1 MSKRH
6 CSIARSLHGVRVL
19 REDEIWNAAVK
30 VWEDLPSSKVANA
43 FVIAGRIAKK
53 IIHFNGRN
61 DFLSGIDGTLASNV
75 RLDFIETEHRNDRR
89 DGEKLLFTGSLCAE
103 RAKGGILVGDPIPL
117 IKYQTLEGQHDAK
130 KLHLSK

>member
-43 FVIAGRIAKK
+43 FVLTGRIAKK
-53 IIHFNGRN
+53 IINSNGRN
-61 DFLSGIDGTLASNV
+61 DFPSGIDGTLS
-75 RLDFIETEHRNDRR
+75 FECT
-89 DGEKLLFTGSLCAE
+89 
-103 RAKGGILVGDPIPL
+103 VGF
-117 IKYQTLEGQHDAK
+117 Y
-130 KLHLSK
+130 

>member
-19 REDEIWNAAVK
+19 REDEIWSAAVK

-53 IIHFNGRN
+53 IIH
-61 DFLSGIDGTLASNV
+61 LM
-75 RLDFIETEHRNDRR
+75 
-89 DGEKLLFTGSLCAE
+89 
-103 RAKGGILVGDPIPL
+103 VGMTFFREL
-117 IKYQTLEGQHDAK
+117 MEL
-130 KLHLSK
+130 